1 NFNLTTVGKRIAT
14 IYCKT
19 DPQFKLNYE
28 YLVVADLNADFTDGD
43 GTENNPYLI
52 STTEQ
57 WQKISKTEDAKV
69 DGATKTYYKL
79 TNNIDFNADG
89 GNKSIGWVKNADI
102 DLGGF
107 AISGIK
113 TYLVNC
119 AEIIAIRNGSVF
131 LGGNASLVRT
141 NGALYPVVAKKAE
154 SKFIDLNVY
163 GEVLT
168 RDTYYGVFICY
179 TARPQG
185 QAIATNCTFTNVNSY
200 VTVHSIGQYASNLI
214 GYASECKI
222 TLTTT
227 NGQPTVRLWNN
238 IQAIK
243 TNMIAINGIWA
254 IAHRVQFSGDGVNF
268 GKTPTS
274 SDGNIEPTIKQAN
287 LDAVGAKVDFTGNK
301 LTDVASLLDADAQTA
316 YNNTLSNLPFN
327 SEIKFMHTN
336 KDIVSYSVS
345 LSVTTHSFNSKDNE
359 YKGAYPVM
367 IFNENINASLFAL
380 NYEFNTG
387 FKKLKMYEKL
397 DASLGNQY
405 LTTDTLKEGLPLG
418 STFGLVTLNNAD
430 NAKAYYF
437 DGCGEYRLIQ
447 GAKVTTTFNLEVWI
461 TVYGYNVLGDLIS
474 YASGFYTLPYSV

>member
-1 NFNLTTVGKRIAT
+1 
-14 IYCKT
+14 
-19 DPQFKLNYE
+19 
-28 YLVVADLNADFTDGD
+28 
-43 GTENNPYLI
+43 
-52 STTEQ
+52 
-57 WQKISKTEDAKV
+57 
-69 DGATKTYYKL
+69 
-79 TNNIDFNADG
+79 
-89 GNKSIGWVKNADI
+89 
-102 DLGGF
+102 
-107 AISGIK
+107 
-113 TYLVNC
+113 
-119 AEIIAIRNGSVF
+119 
-131 LGGNASLVRT
+131 
-141 NGALYPVVAKKAE
+141 
-154 SKFIDLNVY
+154 
-163 GEVLT
+163 
-168 RDTYYGVFICY
+168 
-179 TARPQG
+179 
-185 QAIATNCTFTNVNSY
+185 
-200 VTVHSIGQYASNLI
+200 
-214 GYASECKI
+214 
-222 TLTTT
+222 
-227 NGQPTVRLWNN
+227 TVRLWNN